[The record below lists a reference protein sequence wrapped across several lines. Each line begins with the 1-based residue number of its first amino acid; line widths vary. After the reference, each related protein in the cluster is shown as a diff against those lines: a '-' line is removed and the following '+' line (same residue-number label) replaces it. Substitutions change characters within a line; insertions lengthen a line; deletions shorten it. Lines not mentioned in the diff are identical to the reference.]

1 MEEKDKNVEE
11 IELDLNLDSK
21 KTSSKITSRNL
32 DKEVLK
38 DYCTGKLTKDD
49 LSRMSKSAR
58 KTCERKLKQL
68 KKFSKHIKFESDT
81 TNTPKEEPK
90 KKEIIY
96 SEESLK
102 HKHDLEI
109 DID

>member
-11 IELDLNLDSK
+11 IEMDLNLDSK
-21 KTSSKITSRNL
+21 KTSSKINSRNL
-32 DKEVLK
+32 DKEILK
-38 DYCTGKLTKDD
+38 KYCMGKLTKDE

-58 KTCERKLKQL
+58 KTCERKLKLL
-68 KKFSKHIKFESDT
+68 KKISKRIEFETDT
-81 TNTPKEEPK
+81 TNIPKEEPK
-90 KKEIIY
+90 KKEIVY